1 MLISFPF
8 SEKPPKPVKVAYVS
22 AAKAAKKLGI
32 TSRRLRVL
40 ASQGRVAG
48 AVFVEKEGWRFPKNE
63 ITIRPGK
70 RGPALSFEKPAA

>member
-1 MLISFPF
+1 MFSFPIYDL
-8 SEKPPKPVKVAYVS
+8 PPKPVKVVYVS

-48 AVFVEKEGWRFPKNE
+48 AQFVEKQGWRFPKND
-63 ITIRPGK
+63 ISISPGA
-70 RGPALSFEKPAA
+70 RGPQLSFKKPT